1 MHRNL
6 KFIIALFCIVWQS
19 AAYALSTDREQPIK
33 IESDTATIDDGK
45 GFGVYQGNVI
55 IIQGTI
61 LINADKVTFH
71 YNQKQQLEKVF
82 AYGNPARFKQRP
94 DNSTEDL
101 HAKAQQMEYYALK
114 DMLNLLQDAELWQGK
129 DTFTGPRISYDTKQ
143 SIIKADKGEKKEGQ
157 RITVTLQPRNNKP
170 QPPATATP
178 KP

>member
-6 KFIIALFCIVWQS
+6 NFIIMLLALLWQS
-19 AAYALSTDREQPIK
+19 AAMALSTDREQPIK
-33 IESDTATIDDGK
+33 IQADSATIDDGK
-45 GFGVYQGNVI
+45 GFGVYQGNVVVT
-55 IIQGTI
+55 QGTI

-71 YNQKQQLEKVF
+71 YDQKQQLEKVF
-82 AYGNPARFKQRP
+82 AYGNPVRFKQRP

-101 HAKAQQMEYYALK
+101 HAKAQQMEYFALK

-143 SIIKADKGEKKEGQ
+143 SVIKADKGDKKEGQ
-157 RITVTLQPRNNKP
+157 RITVTLQPRTNKP
-170 QPPATATP
+170 QPATPTTP